1 MRVTTA
7 AEWGN
12 TTAVD
17 QAPLQVK
24 EPDTDWMAAH
34 LLIMAAVTLIG
45 AQHEVSKELLYVART
60 LSHPLIVVERAKVQE

>member
-1 MRVTTA
+1 MGDT
-7 AEWGN
+7 
-12 TTAVD
+12 D
-17 QAPLQVK
+17 QASLQVK

-45 AQHEVSKELLYVART
+45 SQHEVSKELLYVARM